1 MTSIVTGKCL
11 TELSIDN
18 RHCSHFR
25 KEVMGFPTIAL
36 AYDEWTNETFTANE
50 FGVCCLWSNRFR
62 EDDGDINV
70 FYPYPDNHHADLESD
85 SESVE
90 EED

>member
-1 MTSIVTGKCL
+1 
-11 TELSIDN
+11 
-18 RHCSHFR
+18 
-25 KEVMGFPTIAL
+25 MGLPTIAL
-36 AYDEWTNETFTANE
+36 AYDEWTNEIFTANE

-70 FYPYPDNHHADLESD
+70 FYRYSESHDLDSSEEESQ
-85 SESVE
+85 SVE